1 MVQGWNW
8 RRAGQQLMATALGA
22 VALVSYAP
30 VQAAPPIDQWRWFEV
45 EVLVFRHNDAG
56 TSDEQFPW
64 QGPRNDLQFQYDLI
78 SPELTTDFTAVVAE
92 LPECEAPALR
102 PDFSVATIFCRK
114 PYELDPALPFNQ
126 QRQQQA
132 LALEDRLP
140 RTVFDGQAQEVGSA
154 TAPFLAPAEQLELA
168 EMRQQLVRRGTA
180 TPLLHLSWYQP
191 VFSQNDAY
199 KIRLFGGENYG
210 KTFSPEGYLYQDAS
224 AEDSFTSAALVH
236 RIEQMLAAQQQG
248 QLHFTGRAH
257 DRPIAPPP
265 ASVTRP
271 NQPTPVW
278 ELDGTLQIYLVGNY
292 LHIASDLELRE
303 PHAVNWQPASLAT
316 QAETTLAPHDANLF
330 LRSFKLEQLRRVIS
344 HETHYFDHPKLG
356 VVVQIRRT
364 GLSARRY

>member
-1 MVQGWNW
+1 MGQDWNW
-8 RRAGQQLMATALGA
+8 RRMGQHAMASALGA
-22 VALVSYAP
+22 LALVSLAP
-30 VQAAPPIDQWRWFEV
+30 AQAAPPIDKWRWFEV

-56 TSDEQFPW
+56 TSAEQFAW
-64 QGPRNDLQFQYDLI
+64 QGPSSDKAFQYDLI
-78 SPELTTDFTAVVAE
+78 SADLTTDFTAVIAE
-92 LPECEAPALR
+92 LPECEAPPLR
-102 PDFSVATIFCRK
+102 PDFAVSNIFCRK

-132 LALEDRLP
+132 LALENRLP
-140 RTVFDGQAQEVGSA
+140 QTVFDGAPQDLATA
-154 TAPFLAPAEQLELA
+154 TAPYLAPAQQLELV
-168 EMRQQLVRRGTA
+168 EMRQQLSRRGTA

-191 VFSQNDAY
+191 VFSQDDAY

-210 KTFSPEGYLYQDAS
+210 QRFSPDGYLYTPEGEQ
-224 AEDSFTSAALVH
+224 EFTSTALVQ

-248 QLHFTGRAH
+248 QLQFSGRAQ
-257 DRPIAPPP
+257 DQPLAPPP
-265 ASVTRP
+265 AVVTP
-271 NQPTPVW
+271 PAQPTPVW

-316 QAETTLAPHDANLF
+316 QAESALEPRDAHLF

-344 HETHYFDHPKLG
+344 HETHYFDHPKFGL
-356 VVVQIRRT
+356 VVQIRRT